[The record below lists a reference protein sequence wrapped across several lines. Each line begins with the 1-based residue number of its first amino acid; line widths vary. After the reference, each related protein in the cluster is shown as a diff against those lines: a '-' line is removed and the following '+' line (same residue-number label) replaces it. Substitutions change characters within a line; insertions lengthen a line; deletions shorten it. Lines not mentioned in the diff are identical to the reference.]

1 MTSGIPLDGSRNSSW
16 FAIDHAVPIKW
27 KEKIGNSPYHKSKRS
42 ELSNTRRSIALKGKK
57 KLPEHIAKLSGPNH
71 WNWQGGISGLPEN
84 SRQTAEYDEW
94 RLAVYKKDHYT
105 CQDCGH
111 RFNGIVAHHI
121 KSFAGFPELRY
132 NVENGITLCRS
143 CHLKRHSEIGYATK
157 FKKV

>member
-1 MTSGIPLDGSRNSSW
+1 MTCGVPRDGSRNPSW
-16 FAIDHAVPIKW
+16 FKKGHDIPLDWGIK
-27 KEKIGNSPYHKSKRS
+27 NSEYHKNIWYSKKTNLKRS
-42 ELSNTRRSIALKGKK
+42 LALKGKPK
-57 KLPEHIAKLSGPNH
+57 SLEHCLHLSGRNH